1 MNIKELLVSYKL
13 IDDRIELA
21 LEEIARLRSLAERMT
36 QCISFDGRGGKGSH
50 SDRVGNYAVR
60 IAELEI
66 NTDREIDRLVD
77 LREKILKIVSSL
89 DDDVER
95 IVIERRYIMFENN
108 EAIAEKLGYSLR
120 HIVRVH
126 KSALANLEKMYNS
139 EEQIAS

>member
-36 QCISFDGRGGKGSH
+36 QCISFDGRGGKGGH

-126 KSALANLEKMYNS
+126 KSALAKLEKMYNS